1 MTQIVEMQ
9 VTEIEIPKEMLR
21 KRFDRRR
28 MYAYALSKRT
38 IGIGSLR
45 VKEWEDAALWSG
57 EVVVRNLPD
66 SVVVKLPSEL
76 SSFYDIRSD
85 NHTISVSEKGDNIQ
99 IDVG

>member
-28 MYAYALSKRT
+28 MYAYALSK
-38 IGIGSLR
+38 GSLR